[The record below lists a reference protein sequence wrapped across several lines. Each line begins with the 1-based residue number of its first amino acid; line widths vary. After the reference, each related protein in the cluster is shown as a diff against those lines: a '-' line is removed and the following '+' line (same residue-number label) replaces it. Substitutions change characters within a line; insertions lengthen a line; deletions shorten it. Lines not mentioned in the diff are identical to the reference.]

1 VLTDVVKALAD
12 VDPHTPVVEALL
24 AAHSSVLSDV
34 IDGTGPVTLQR
45 MKSGFSAV
53 RRPLCSES
61 SPREHNAQNIK
72 IAGCAACAHKR
83 ATGLSRP

>member
-12 VDPHTPVVEALL
+12 VDPHPPVVEALL

-45 MKSGFSAV
+45 MKSGFF
-53 RRPLCSES
+53 RRKATALQ
-61 SPREHNAQNIK
+61 RIL
-72 IAGCAACAHKR
+72 AA
-83 ATGLSRP
+83 